1 MSRLAWE
8 EAERYQRRMS
18 GAGKAASTDPMYQ
31 FQTTWLRSMLDLADM
46 VMEDEGVPPD
56 VRRRVVRGVL
66 YGSPN
71 VADAELR
78 VQQHEVMVQH
88 LSETPATLTVP
99 AGLLDGEG
107 KLR

>member
-1 MSRLAWE
+1 MSRIAWE
-8 EAERYQRRMS
+8 EEERYRRRMP
-18 GAGKAASTDPMYQ
+18 GAAKAAATDPMYH

-46 VMEDEGVPPD
+46 VMEDEGVPPE
-56 VRRRVVRGVL
+56 VRRKVVRGLL

-78 VQQHEVMVQH
+78 VEQREVMVRH
-88 LSETPATLTVP
+88 LLETPVMLTVP
-99 AGLLDGEG
+99 ADLLDEEG